1 MSWDTVR
8 TVFVKAVRQQGLS
21 NEGSV
26 CTMILSLTIN
36 FYMKKKKKKSL
47 LEYRPE
53 LISTKTIF
61 LVSD

>member
-26 CTMILSLTIN
+26 CTMILSMTMN
-36 FYMKKKKKKSL
+36 FYMKKKKKSL

-53 LISTKTIF
+53 LISTRTIF
-61 LVSD
+61 LVSH

>member
-26 CTMILSLTIN
+26 CTMILSMTMN
-36 FYMKKKKKKSL
+36 FYMKKKKKSL